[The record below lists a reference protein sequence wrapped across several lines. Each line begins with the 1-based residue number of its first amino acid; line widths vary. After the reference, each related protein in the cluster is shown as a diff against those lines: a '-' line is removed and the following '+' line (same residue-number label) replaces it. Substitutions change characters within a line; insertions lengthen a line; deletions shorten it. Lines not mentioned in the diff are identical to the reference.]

1 MLRTVQARDVK
12 AARMRYVMDRLR
24 GHKKK
29 EFDLSQ
35 SQSVGFRQL
44 QGTHS
49 DANFKGLAGAGEHN
63 TCAVCTCTDA
73 AITYGTTCLP
83 GCQHSVSTKE

>member
-12 AARMRYVMDRLR
+12 AARRRYVMDRLR

-35 SQSVGFRQL
+35 SSQSVGFRQL
-44 QGTHS
+44 QGTQRRK
-49 DANFKGLAGAGEHN
+49 F
-63 TCAVCTCTDA
+63 
-73 AITYGTTCLP
+73 
-83 GCQHSVSTKE
+83 